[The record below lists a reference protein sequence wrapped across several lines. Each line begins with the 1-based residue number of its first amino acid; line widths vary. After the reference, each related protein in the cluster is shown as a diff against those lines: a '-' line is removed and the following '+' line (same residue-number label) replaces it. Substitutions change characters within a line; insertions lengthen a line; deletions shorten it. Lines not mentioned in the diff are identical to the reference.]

1 MRCTIAPYG
10 IEVAANIFGRQGYPF
25 PIYRTATVGVA
36 PTSENLNVLVSPK
49 VDAFRLPNIWDTDIR
64 FARAFAIPSGRMPV
78 TVRIVGDVF
87 NLFNA
92 NTGLTRVNLISNAAS
107 GAQERHLQHAR
118 LEHEPADRQNRR
130 RRRLLRRTRSGGQT
144 RPGRCYFVRLI
155 SS

>member
-1 MRCTIAPYG
+1 M
-10 IEVAANIFGRQGYPF
+10 
-25 PIYRTATVGVA
+25 A

-107 GAQERHLQHAR
+107 GAQSATFNTLVSNMSPRIAR
-118 LEHEPADRQNRR
+118 I
-130 RRRLLRRTRSGGQT
+130 GVVVG
-144 RPGRCYFVRLI
+144 F
-155 SS
+155 